1 MKGHFTKAERKIIER
16 YEVLH
21 RFRVAKTPEEY
32 NEAVAAS
39 KEYCQKYNIKFNKLY
54 TFPELVSWGN

>member
-1 MKGHFTKAERKIIER
+1 MKGHFTKAERKVIER

-32 NEAVAAS
+32 NEAVAYA
-39 KEYCQKYNIKFNKLY
+39 KDYCKRYGLRYNKLY
-54 TFPELVSWGN
+54 TCPELVSWGN